1 MGDKKIVICWPIL
14 YRMHALPDSNL
25 NARFETFTSC
35 CDACFPL
42 RPSRHTVHAK
52 FTNTACMREFHPQPF
67 ILNLSSYISSLH
79 LSYPPSL
86 FPSPPSRLLYPSAFL
101 SFFSLLPL
109 PSLSSCFPAFSHLP
123 CISQSAA
130 AWSWTRPLH
139 QWHFHSCCNC
149 TKWNEMTAHQSG
161 ETKEHGVLRND

>member
-67 ILNLSSYISSLH
+67 ILHFL
-79 LSYPPSL
+79 
-86 FPSPPSRLLYPSAFL
+86 SPPL
-101 SFFSLLPL
+101 L
-109 PSLSSCFPAFSHLP
+109 PSLPLSLSPLPPALPLCVSILLFSSAASLPLLVLP
-123 CISQSAA
+123 CVLPSSMHFTISSRLVMDAA
-130 AWSWTRPLH
+130 SPPMALSLLL
-139 QWHFHSCCNC
+139 QLY
-149 TKWNEMTAHQSG
+149 EMERDDSTPIR
-161 ETKEHGVLRND
+161 RN